1 MNIETKKWE
10 VLCSEEQ
17 IASRLK
23 ELGAQIS
30 KDYEGKK
37 LLVVSLLKGSFI
49 FCADLV
55 RNITVPVKIEFM
67 TTSSY
72 GHGEVS
78 TGNVK
83 VVSDVNCDLE
93 GYDVLI
99 VDDIT
104 DTALT
109 MHHVMNHLKA
119 KNPNSVKSCVLLDKP
134 SRRKVELVP
143 DYCGFEIEDKFVVG
157 YRPSFWLSGQRP
169 APAAARSRQGCSPI
183 ASKSCDFSVPL
194 YISLSMQTLLNI
206 YSSYGSIIVRYIGKV
221 KRELTAPTLPGVRW
235 AYRGSAGHRRART

>member
-1 MNIETKKWE
+1 MDIETKKWE

-23 ELGAQIS
+23 ELGSEIS

-72 GHGEVS
+72 GHGEKS
-78 TGNVK
+78 SGNVK
-83 VVSDVNCDLE
+83 VVSDVNSDLA

-109 MHHVMNHLKA
+109 MSHVMKHLKA

-157 YRPSFWLSGQRP
+157 YG
-169 APAAARSRQGCSPI
+169 
-183 ASKSCDFSVPL
+183 
-194 YISLSMQTLLNI
+194 LN
-206 YSSYGSIIVRYIGKV
+206 YGDY
-221 KRELTAPTLPGVRW
+221 
-235 AYRGSAGHRRART
+235 YRNIPYVFNVTNEDR

>member
-17 IASRLK
+17 IASKLK
-23 ELGAQIS
+23 ELGAKIS
-30 KDYEGKK
+30 KDYEGKN

-72 GHGEVS
+72 GHSEEN
-78 TGNVK
+78 TGVK
-83 VVSDVNCDLE
+83 VVSDINCDLE

-109 MHHVMNHLKA
+109 MNYVINRLKS
-119 KNPNSVKSCVLLDKP
+119 KNPNSVKCCVLLDKP
-134 SRRKVELVP
+134 SRRRVELVP

-157 YRPSFWLSGQRP
+157 YG
-169 APAAARSRQGCSPI
+169 
-183 ASKSCDFSVPL
+183 
-194 YISLSMQTLLNI
+194 LN
-206 YSSYGSIIVRYIGKV
+206 YGDY
-221 KRELTAPTLPGVRW
+221 
-235 AYRGSAGHRRART
+235 YRNIPYVFNVTNEDR

>member
-1 MNIETKKWE
+1 MDIETKKWE

-17 IASRLK
+17 ISNRLK

-30 KDYEGKK
+30 EEYKDKN

-72 GHGEVS
+72 GHGEES
-78 TGNVK
+78 SGKVK
-83 VVSDVNCDLE
+83 MVSDIPSDIS
-93 GYDVLI
+93 GYDVLV

-109 MHHVMNHLKA
+109 MDFVMNHIKA
-119 KNPNSVKSCVLLDKP
+119 KNPKSVKCCVLLDKP

-143 DYCGFEIEDKFVVG
+143 NYCGFEIEDKFVVG
-157 YRPSFWLSGQRP
+157 YG
-169 APAAARSRQGCSPI
+169 
-183 ASKSCDFSVPL
+183 
-194 YISLSMQTLLNI
+194 LN
-206 YSSYGSIIVRYIGKV
+206 YGDY
-221 KRELTAPTLPGVRW
+221 
-235 AYRGSAGHRRART
+235 YRNIPYVFNVTNEDR

>member
-1 MNIETKKWE
+1 MDIETKKWE

-23 ELGAQIS
+23 ELGSEIS

-72 GHGEVS
+72 GHGEKS
-78 TGNVK
+78 SGNVK
-83 VVSDVNCDLE
+83 VVSDVNSDLE

-109 MHHVMNHLKA
+109 MSHVIKHLKA

-157 YRPSFWLSGQRP
+157 YG
-169 APAAARSRQGCSPI
+169 
-183 ASKSCDFSVPL
+183 
-194 YISLSMQTLLNI
+194 LN
-206 YSSYGSIIVRYIGKV
+206 YGDY
-221 KRELTAPTLPGVRW
+221 
-235 AYRGSAGHRRART
+235 YRNIPYVFNVTNEDR